1 MKNSVFKVLNKV
13 FVNKCVLCHN
23 VAEGALCDICK
34 QKIKP
39 IQYSLCYKCGKPHYA
54 CVCGKKDGFDRCISA
69 FSYETKGVSRLVY
82 KLKTTGNRYVTEFLA
97 DSMAEAVKREYK
109 SVTFSAVTFVPAY
122 SFKTN
127 KKGFDHARLVA
138 EIIAEKLNLKLVNSG
153 IIRKR
158 FKNQKYLKGN
168 KRIENAKNSYII
180 KKKVKSLSGNILLVD
195 DVMTTGSTFS
205 VCSRLLKNT
214 GAEAVYCVS
223 AATSFKKG
231 K

>member
-1 MKNSVFKVLNKV
+1 MKNLAFKILNKV
-13 FVNKCVLCHN
+13 FVNRCVLCHC

-54 CVCGKKDGFDRCISA
+54 CICGKKNGFDRCISA
-69 FSYETKGVSRLVY
+69 FSYETKGVSRLIY

-97 DSMAEAVKREYK
+97 DGMIETVKREY
-109 SVTFSAVTFVPAY
+109 VNVCFSAVTFVPAY
-122 SFKTN
+122 SFKTS

-138 EIIAEKLNLKLVNSG
+138 EIIAKKLNLDIIDSG
-153 IIRKR
+153 IVRKGV
-158 FKNQKYLKGN
+158 KNQKDLKGN

-180 KKKVKSLSGNILLVD
+180 KKSAINLSGNILLVD

-205 VCSRLLKNT
+205 VCSELLKNR
-214 GAEAVYCVS
+214 GADAVYCVS

>member
-1 MKNSVFKVLNKV
+1 MKNLAFKNLNKV

-54 CVCGKKDGFDRCISA
+54 CVCSKKDGFDRCVSA
-69 FSYETKGVSRLVY
+69 FSYETKGVSRLIY

-97 DSMAEAVKREYK
+97 DGMIEAVKREYMNI
-109 SVTFSAVTFVPAY
+109 SFSAVTFVPAY
-122 SFKTN
+122 SFKTSN
-127 KKGFDHARLVA
+127 KGFDHARLVA
-138 EIIAEKLNLKLVNSG
+138 EIISKRLNLELVDSG
-153 IIRKR
+153 IVRKGIR
-158 FKNQKYLKGN
+158 NQKYLKGN

-180 KKKVKSLSGNILLVD
+180 KKTVKNLSGNILLVD

-205 VCSRLLKNT
+205 VCSGLLKSI
-214 GAEAVYCVS
+214 GAESVYCVS